1 MANYSD
7 DFSSYPVATG
17 VPTGFTARW
26 VTTNVTHSIL
36 TAGADKAFRQNRTVN
51 GRGLVTMDA
60 VDGDAN
66 RANAEVL
73 VRIKTVSPFAEQ
85 AQAGPA
91 LRCSGGAASETGYVC
106 YPFGNK
112 LRIARYVGAVSTAP
126 LADSG
131 TLGLAEDTYY
141 WVRFRANGTG
151 GTVTLSAKIWAGAIG
166 DEPGTPSTGWNVTYS
181 DSSTPIT
188 AAGWCGMFAFGSS
201 FWDTDAIA
209 VGTNGDTASMSG
221 GGITGSGANTIGAFT
236 QVAAG
241 TVSGA
246 GAITGSGANTLGA
259 FTQVADG
266 TVTGAGSISGS
277 GANTLGAF
285 TQTATGTVTSPSLTV
300 GPFKN
305 KSNAVLAST
314 AVAHVVV
321 LRRSDRVVVL
331 SLSGQTT
338 NGAGMLVISDAAL
351 VAGTE
356 YMVSSWSNDG
366 LNAGNARFTAA

>member
-17 VPTGFTARW
+17 VPSGFTARW
-26 VTTNVTHSIL
+26 VTTNVTHSIVSG
-36 TAGADKAFRQNRTVN
+36 GADRFFRQTRSVT
-51 GRGLVTMDA
+51 GRGLVTFDA
-60 VDGDAN
+60 VDGDSN
-66 RANAEVL
+66 RANSEIL
-73 VRIKTVSPFAEQ
+73 VRVKVNNPAATQ
-85 AQAGPA
+85 ASAGPA
-91 LRCSGGAASETGYVC
+91 LRCSGTAGAETGYVC
-106 YPFGNK
+106 YPVGNK
-112 LRIARYVGAVSTAP
+112 LRVTWYKGGVSNTDHRESSTLTLTDGAW
-126 LADSG
+126 
-131 TLGLAEDTYY
+131 Y
-141 WVRFRANGTG
+141 WIRFRVENTTTPIA
-151 GTVTLSAKIWAGAIG
+151 LKAKIWAGEIG
-166 DEPGTPSTGWNVTYS
+166 DEPGTWNVETTETNIGGTS
-181 DSSTPIT
+181 IT
-188 AAGWCGMFAFGSS
+188 AAGWSGMFSFTAISS
-201 FWDTDAIA
+201 DTDDIA

-305 KSNAVLAST
+305 KSGAVLANLS
-314 AVAHVVV
+314 VPHVVV
-321 LRRSDRVVVL
+321 MRRSDRVAVL
-331 SLSGQTT
+331 SIAGQTT